1 MEKEEVEKEIE
12 KKKQLISDYM
22 RIAPLIGIDL
32 KEQERQIDLMLEDL
46 AQLLKQKKV
55 KQKVSPT
62 KGMPF

>member
-46 AQLLKQKKV
+46 AQLLKQKRK
-55 KQKVSPT
+55 
-62 KGMPF
+62 